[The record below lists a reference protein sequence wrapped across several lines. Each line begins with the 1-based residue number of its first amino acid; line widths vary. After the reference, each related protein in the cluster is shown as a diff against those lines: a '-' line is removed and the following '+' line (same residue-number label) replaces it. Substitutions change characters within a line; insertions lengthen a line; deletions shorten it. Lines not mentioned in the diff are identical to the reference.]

1 VTAFV
6 HILEYVITVYTWL
19 IVARA
24 LFSWFPLRRGTSLM
38 RLYDVIYDLT
48 EPYLA
53 LFRRIIPTSRG
64 RSVAID
70 WSALAGLL
78 VLFILLQVISR
89 L

>member
-1 VTAFV
+1 MTAFV
-6 HILEYVITVYTWL
+6 HILEYVITIYTWL

-24 LFSWFPLRRGTSLM
+24 LFSWFPLRQGTSLM
-38 RLYDVIYDLT
+38 RLYEVIYDLT